1 MEQSKLSN
9 LNERK
14 LLALYRTM
22 VTAREIDLLEES
34 YTGRGE
40 AFFHVSGAGHEATSF
55 LNDALKPDD
64 YLHCHYRDKALMLA
78 RGVSAE
84 MFFLALFNK
93 DSSHSRG
100 RQMNAHM
107 SAPELN
113 LLSLTGPVGNNALQ
127 AAGVAQVLKDRGG
140 DEIVLCSLG
149 DGMTQE
155 GEVLEAIGHAVRERL
170 PLLFLVQDN
179 SFAISTI
186 TDGKTFYHR
195 PDGHA
200 EEFYG
205 IPITRLDGRRP
216 HACYDP
222 FAEVV
227 SAIRRQ
233 REPRIVVFE
242 VDRLSNHTNA
252 DDQRMYRSAEEI
264 RRVAETGDP
273 LVHFQAYLVERGIP
287 AGTLEKLSFE
297 VRAELAPIAE
307 RAQHSPEPAPVFDAV
322 KPLPARLDGA
332 GAEAE
337 EYRGDLGAARER
349 GEEPYVMLSAIREV
363 LRYRLE
369 TDERVVLYGEDI
381 EDPKGD
387 VFGVT
392 KGLTI
397 GFPGRVRNSPL
408 SESLILGETIGE
420 ALAGRRP
427 VAFLQFADFL
437 PIAYNQIFAELG
449 SMYWRTDGGWQA
461 PVIVMITCGGYKP
474 GLGPFH
480 ASSLEA
486 IAAHT
491 PGVDVVM
498 PSTAGDAAGLLNA
511 AFESGR
517 PTLFFY
523 PKSCLN
529 DRDNATSR
537 DVERQLVPLGRARR
551 VLEGDDI
558 TMVAYGNTVGL
569 CRRAAAELAE
579 HGVSTELIDLRSIQ
593 PWDIETVCASAER
606 TGRLIVTHEDNH
618 SAGVGA
624 EVVAT
629 VAERA
634 SRPVA
639 VRRVTR
645 ADTYVPCNFEN
656 QLEVLPSYK
665 RILETAV
672 ELLAGEISWKP
683 PAALEKGVYY
693 LEAIGSSPSD
703 ESITVVEWQ
712 IAPGDAVTS
721 GQIVAELEADKAA
734 VELKSSVAGTVEELL
749 VAQGDLV
756 KVGTPIAK
764 LKTEVAESSGREHLK
779 PVTRED
785 PGTPIITAIEPER
798 SHGAQFEAPAVQ
810 VSQRPET
817 AGHPIILGVTGAKG
831 GRTVTNEEIS
841 RMCPTWSPD
850 DILKRTGIETRPWV
864 TEGENALTLAE
875 RAARKLLAAQELA
888 VEQIDAIICATGT
901 PIYNTPSMA
910 ALLHDRLGSEHDGF
924 LAPAYDINAACS
936 GYLYGL
942 QTVYDYLQSRPADRI
957 LLITTEVLSPLL
969 DTSDPATAP
978 IFGDAATATLIT
990 GAAGAGAAGSR
1001 SSGAL
1006 RVYRPRLAA
1015 RGEPGEILCVPGSGV
1030 DQHVSMDGPA
1040 VFQEAVKQMMHM
1052 LELAC
1057 GDAGISPGELDIM
1070 VPHQANQRIINAI
1083 RQRLKAPHEKMF
1095 SNIRHN
1101 GNTSSSTIPL
1111 CLEELSGT
1119 LVSGH
1124 RLGLAAFGGGF
1135 TFAGGVLEVV

>member
-1 MEQSKLSN
+1 MEQSRLSS
-9 LNERK
+9 LSGKR

-84 MFFLALFNK
+84 MFFLSLFNK

-113 LLSLTGPVGNNALQ
+113 ILSLTGPVGNNALQ
-127 AAGVAQVLKDRGG
+127 AAGVAQVTKERSD
-140 DEIVLCSLG
+140 DAIVLCSLG

-186 TDGKTFYHR
+186 TDGKTFYDR
-195 PDGHA
+195 PDGQA

-216 HACYDP
+216 HTCYDA

-227 SAIRRQ
+227 SDIRRH
-233 REPRIVVFE
+233 RAPRIIVFE
-242 VDRLSNHTNA
+242 VDRLSSHTNA

-264 RRVAETGDP
+264 KHVSDTGDP
-273 LVHFQAYLVERGIP
+273 LVHFQGYLVERGITTE
-287 AGTLEKLSFE
+287 TLEQLSLE
-297 VRAELAPIAE
+297 VRSELAPIAE
-307 RAQHSPEPAPVFDAV
+307 RAQYSPEPAPVFDAL
-322 KPLPARLDGA
+322 KPLPARLSA
-332 GAEAE
+332 ASAE
-337 EYRGDLGAARER
+337 EYRGDLAAARER
-349 GEEPYVMLSAIREV
+349 GEEPYVMLGAIREV
-363 LRYRLE
+363 LRSRLE

-392 KGLTI
+392 KGLTTS
-397 GFPGRVRNSPL
+397 FPGRVRNSPL
-408 SESLILGETIGE
+408 SESLILGESIGE

-449 SMYWRTDGGWQA
+449 SMHWRTDGGWQA

-491 PGVDVVM
+491 PGVDVMM

-529 DRDNATSR
+529 ERDNATSR

-558 TMVAYGNTVGL
+558 AMVAYGNTVGL

-579 HGVSTELIDLRSIQ
+579 HGISTELLDLRSIQ
-593 PWDIETVCASAER
+593 PWDIETVCSAAER
-606 TGRLIVTHEDNH
+606 TGRLIVAHEDNH

-624 EVVAT
+624 EVLAT
-629 VAERA
+629 VAERV

-639 VRRVTR
+639 MRRVTR
-645 ADTYVPCNFEN
+645 ADTYVPCNFQN

-672 ELLAGEISWKP
+672 ELLDGEISWRP
-683 PAALEKGVYY
+683 PAAREKGVYY

-712 IAPGDAVTS
+712 IAPGDEVTS

-749 VAQGDLV
+749 VAQGDIV

-764 LKTEVAESSGREHLK
+764 LKTAAAENSGREHLK
-779 PVTRED
+779 PITRED
-785 PGTPIITAIEPER
+785 PGTPIISELKV
-798 SHGAQFEAPAVQ
+798 AQGQGVRVSAPAVHN
-810 VSQRPET
+810 SKRAET
-817 AGHPIILGVTGAKG
+817 AGYPLILGVTGAKG
-831 GRTVTNEEIS
+831 SRVVTNEEIS
-841 RMCPTWSPD
+841 QMCPTWSPE

-864 TEGENALTLAE
+864 TEDENALTLAE
-875 RAARKLLAAQELA
+875 RAARKLLTEQRLA
-888 VEQIDAIICATGT
+888 VEQIDAIICTTGT

-910 ALLHDRLGSEHDGF
+910 ALLHNRLGGENDEF

-942 QTVYDYLQSRPADRI
+942 QSAYDYLQSRPEDRI
-957 LLITTEVLSPLL
+957 LLVTTEVLSPRL

-978 IFGDAATATLIT
+978 IFGDAATATLVT
-990 GAAGAGAAGSR
+990 RSASGSGAAP
-1001 SSGAL
+1001 AL
-1006 RVYRPRLAA
+1006 RVFRPSLAA
-1015 RGEPGEILCVPGSGV
+1015 QGEPGQILCVPSGG
-1030 DQHVSMDGPA
+1030 DGQYVSMDGPA
-1040 VFQEAVKQMMHM
+1040 VFQEAVKQMMRM

-1057 GDAGISPGELDIM
+1057 VEAGIRPSELDLM

-1083 RQRLKAPHEKMF
+1083 RQRLKAPHEKMY

-1119 LVSGH
+1119 LSSGQ

>member
-1 MEQSKLSN
+1 MARNVINN
-9 LNERK
+9 LGHKK
-14 LLALYRTM
+14 LLALYRAM

-40 AFFHVSGAGHEATSF
+40 AFFHVSGAGHEGTSL
-55 LNDALKPDD
+55 LNEYLLPED

-93 DSSHSRG
+93 DGAHSRG

-113 LLSLTGPVGNNALQ
+113 MLSLTGPVGNNALQ
-127 AAGVAQVLKDRGG
+127 AAGVATAIKQQP
-140 DEIVLCSLG
+140 EQPIVLCSVG

-155 GEVLEAIGHAVRERL
+155 GEVIEAIGHAVRDRL
-170 PLLFLVQDN
+170 PILFLVQDN
-179 SFAISTI
+179 QFAISTL
-186 TDGKTFYHR
+186 TRGKTFYDR
-195 PDGHA
+195 PDGPA
-200 EEFYG
+200 DEFYG
-205 IPITRLDGRRP
+205 IPITRMDGRHP
-216 HACYDP
+216 HECYDA
-222 FAEVV
+222 FGDVV
-227 SAIRRQ
+227 AQVRTGRS
-233 REPRIVVFE
+233 PRIVVFE

-264 RRVAETGDP
+264 KRIAETGDP
-273 LVHFQAYLVERGIP
+273 LIHFQAYLVDRGVTTEALERV
-287 AGTLEKLSFE
+287 SRE
-297 VRAELAPIAE
+297 VREELIPIAE
-307 RAQHSPEPAPVFDAV
+307 RAQYSPEPAAVLDAV
-322 KPLPARLDGA
+322 KPLPKHLTPSH
-332 GAEAE
+332 AE
-337 EYRGDLGAARER
+337 EYRGDAEEARAR
-349 GEEPYVMLSAIREV
+349 GEDTYVMLSAIREV
-363 LRYRLE
+363 LRSRLE
-369 TDERVVLYGEDI
+369 SDERVTLYGEDI

-392 KGLTI
+392 KGLTTA
-397 GFPGRVRNSPL
+397 FPGRVRNSPL
-408 SESLILGETIGE
+408 SESLILGESIGE

-491 PGVDVVM
+491 PGVDIVM

-529 DRDNATSR
+529 ERDNATST
-537 DVERQLVPLGRARR
+537 DVHKQLVPLGKARR

-569 CRRAAAELAE
+569 CRKAAAELAK
-579 HGVSTELIDLRSIQ
+579 HDYTTDLIDLRSIQ
-593 PWDIETVCASAER
+593 PWDVETICASAEH
-606 TGRLIVTHEDNH
+606 TGRLIVVHEDNH

-634 SRPVA
+634 NKPVA
-639 VRRVTR
+639 LRRVTR

-665 RILETAV
+665 GILNTAV
-672 ELLAGEISWKP
+672 ELLGGEIHWKP
-683 PAALEKGVYY
+683 PAAREKGVYY

-712 IAPGDAVTS
+712 IAPGDEVKS

-734 VELKSSVAGTVEELL
+734 VELKSSVAGTVEQLM

-764 LKTEVAESSGREHLK
+764 LKTAPSESAGREHLK
-779 PVTRED
+779 PITREN
-785 PGTPIITAIEPER
+785 PGTPIISGLTRAT
-798 SHGAQFEAPAVQ
+798 V
-810 VSQRPET
+810 ET
-817 AGHPIILGVTGAKG
+817 APHPRPAEMRSTAGEPLIVGVTGAKG
-831 GRTVTNEEIS
+831 SRVVTNEEIS
-841 RMCPTWSPD
+841 SMCSSWSPA

-864 TEGENALTLAE
+864 AENEDALSLAE
-875 RAARKLLAAQELA
+875 QATRQLLTDHQVA
-888 VEQIDAIICATGT
+888 VDQIDVIICSTGT

-910 ALLHDRLGSEHDGF
+910 TLLHHRLGADRPEF

-942 QTVYDYLQSRPADRI
+942 QIAYDYLHSRPEHRV
-957 LLITTEVLSPLL
+957 LLVTTEVLSPLL
-969 DTSDPATAP
+969 NTADPSTAP

-990 GAAGAGAAGSR
+990 GSAGGFGAA
-1001 SSGAL
+1001 A
-1006 RVYRPRLAA
+1006 RVYRPSLAA
-1015 RGEPGEILCVPGSGV
+1015 QGEPGEILCVPGAGEGK
-1030 DQHVSMDGPA
+1030 QISMDGPA
-1040 VFQEAVKQMMHM
+1040 VFQEAVKYMMQM
-1052 LELAC
+1052 LDIAC
-1057 GDAGISPGELDIM
+1057 SEAGIRPADLDLM

-1083 RQRLKAPHEKMF
+1083 RQRLRAPHETMY

-1111 CLEELSGT
+1111 CLEELLGE
-1119 LVSGH
+1119 LPAGH
-1124 RLGLAAFGGGF
+1124 KLGLAAFGGGF
-1135 TFAGGVLEVV
+1135 TFAGGVLEVL